1 MGLNFFALFLFSLP
15 SFSSRRIMTSIFYD
29 HGIGS
34 ISINDSFLF
43 KLFN

>member
-1 MGLNFFALFLFSLP
+1 MMGLNLLALFAFVLLSF
-15 SFSSRRIMTSIFYD
+15 FSSRRIMKFYD

-34 ISINDSFLF
+34 MTINDSFLF